1 MNGSSEVDPVA
12 YFIFVLDLRYTNTVP
27 VTRTQQLSA
36 ALSTWFLVT
45 TLTEYADILYRIS
58 NVRIGQL
65 LRCFKVRSKAHP
77 VEGGGKGR
85 VATDITSYSRQ
96 LYRLENQHDVVIM
109 CDVITP

>member
-65 LRCFKVRSKAHP
+65 LRCLRSDP
-77 VEGGGKGR
+77 RPTLTGTGV
-85 VATDITSYSRQ
+85 
-96 LYRLENQHDVVIM
+96 NQHRLTSPQNVLTQMVHAGSVAIEYLSFSM
-109 CDVITP
+109 Y

>member
-1 MNGSSEVDPVA
+1 MNGSSEVDPA
-12 YFIFVLDLRYTNTVP
+12 AHFIFVLDLRYTNT

-65 LRCFKVRSKAHP
+65 LRCFEVRSKAHP
-77 VEGGGKGR
+77 
-85 VATDITSYSRQ
+85 DW
-96 LYRLENQHDVVIM
+96 NW
-109 CDVITP
+109 C